1 MKFDFENYIVISK
14 GSSLDD
20 YKTKNGYEYTVEGA
34 KIYPLETALPIII
47 QGSGCVGVGWIT
59 KYAVTPTSTTISFD
73 KLIFN
78 KPEVLEAYYNLY
90 KAVASNDEDSEDV
103 IIPGLKKRKSE
114 NKVGRNKFRV
124 NDNSYSRSN
133 NKKFID
139 SLDDIDDEEDDSED
153 VSSFFR
159 NLRDF

>member
-20 YKTKNGYEYTVEGA
+20 YKTKNGYEYTTEGA

-59 KYAVTPTSTTISFD
+59 KYTVTPSSTSISFD

-90 KAVASNDEDSEDV
+90 KAAISNDEDSEDA
-103 IIPGLKKRKSE
+103 IIPGLRTRKTQTKKKYRMKSDK
-114 NKVGRNKFRV
+114 N
-124 NDNSYSRSN
+124 
-133 NKKFID
+133 FID
-139 SLDDIDDEEDDSED
+139 SLEDIDDDGDVED

>member
-20 YKTKNGYEYTVEGA
+20 YKTKNGYEYTIEGA

-59 KYAVTPTSTTISFD
+59 RYIVTTTSTTISFD

-90 KAVASNDEDSEDV
+90 KAVASNDENSEDV
-103 IIPGLKKRKSE
+103 IIPGLKKKKERAPK
-114 NKVGRNKFRV
+114 NKFRV
-124 NDNSYSRSN
+124 DNDSYSRSS

-139 SLDDIDDEEDDSED
+139 SLDDIDDDDSDD